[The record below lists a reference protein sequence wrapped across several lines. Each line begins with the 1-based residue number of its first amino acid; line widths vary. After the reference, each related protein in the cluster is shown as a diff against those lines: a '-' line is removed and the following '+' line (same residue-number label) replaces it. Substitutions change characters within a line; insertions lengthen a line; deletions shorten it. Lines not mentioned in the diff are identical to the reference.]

1 MEKYVL
7 GRNGCKVR
15 NSEIFVKQDKCNTI
29 ICFDEAQISWN
40 DIFSVKSQE
49 ISLPMI
55 IWF

>member
-29 ICFDEAQISWN
+29 ICFDEA
-40 DIFSVKSQE
+40 D

-55 IWF
+55 ISF